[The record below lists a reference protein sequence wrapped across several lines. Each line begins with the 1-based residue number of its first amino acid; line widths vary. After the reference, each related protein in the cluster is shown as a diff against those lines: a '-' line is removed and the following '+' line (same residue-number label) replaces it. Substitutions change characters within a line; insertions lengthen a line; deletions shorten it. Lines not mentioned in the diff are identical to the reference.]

1 MGGSPLIDRSGKN
14 NPARGLSACRA
25 GSKYI
30 ERCYPQRA
38 AVKSILPA
46 LGDTASLQVTLHET
60 EQRLAEVRA
69 APKEVVGDK
78 AYQSN
83 ATMTGVK
90 KRGSA
95 HLFERAPGP
104 SSWLGACRFARGLR
118 SGSQRDV

>member
-25 GSKYI
+25 GSKLY
-30 ERCYPQRA
+30 RT
-38 AVKSILPA
+38 ILPVA
-46 LGDTASLQVTLHET
+46 GRRQYSLPSGDTASLQVTLHET

-83 ATMTGVK
+83 ATMP
-90 KRGSA
+90 A
-95 HLFERAPGP
+95 
-104 SSWLGACRFARGLR
+104 
-118 SGSQRDV
+118 